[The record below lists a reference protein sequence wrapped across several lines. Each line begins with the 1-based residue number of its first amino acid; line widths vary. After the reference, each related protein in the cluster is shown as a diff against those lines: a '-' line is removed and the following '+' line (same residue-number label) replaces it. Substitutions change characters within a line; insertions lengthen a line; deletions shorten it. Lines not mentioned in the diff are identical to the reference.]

1 MSHSDASPLADGF
14 GRREGGFSGWI
25 FSSDFTNEM
34 DGKIYLENPAALPP
48 TSVAAKPPLR
58 FQSLPNL
65 SSFSNLISIP
75 YIDET
80 VRFC

>member
-1 MSHSDASPLADGF
+1 MQGMDALHFRPEWFDKIPSISLVKSD
-14 GRREGGFSGWI
+14 E
-25 FSSDFTNEM
+25 
-34 DGKIYLENPAALPP
+34 KIYLENPAALPP
-48 TSVAAKPPLR
+48 TPVAAKPPLR

>member
-1 MSHSDASPLADGF
+1 MKGIHALHFLKLPSMAIFPWGFDHFISEIAD
-14 GRREGGFSGWI
+14 E
-25 FSSDFTNEM
+25 
-34 DGKIYLENPAALPP
+34 KQHLENPAALPP
-48 TSVAAKPPLR
+48 TPVAAKPPLR

>member
-1 MSHSDASPLADGF
+1 MKGIHALHFLKLPSMAIFPWGFDHFISEIAD
-14 GRREGGFSGWI
+14 E
-25 FSSDFTNEM
+25 
-34 DGKIYLENPAALPP
+34 KQHLENPAALPP

>member
-1 MSHSDASPLADGF
+1 MKGIRALHFLKLPSMAIFPWGFDHFISEIAD
-14 GRREGGFSGWI
+14 E
-25 FSSDFTNEM
+25 
-34 DGKIYLENPAALPP
+34 KQHLENPAALPP
-48 TSVAAKPPLR
+48 TPVAAKPPLR

>member
-1 MSHSDASPLADGF
+1 MKGIRALHFLKLPSMAIFPWGFDHFISEIAD
-14 GRREGGFSGWI
+14 E
-25 FSSDFTNEM
+25 
-34 DGKIYLENPAALPP
+34 KQHLENPAALPP